1 LNDEARKLMNNS
13 LTSIRGR
20 VLVVCLGN
28 ICRSPA
34 AEGILRA
41 AIDREGFTGQIQ
53 VESAGTANFH
63 SGRPADPRMKAAAS
77 RRGYQLEGTAR
88 QLMHEDL
95 RKFDLILA
103 MDRDNLRAI
112 HQLGDV
118 TPGCAR
124 LFSDFLGPEWPSDV
138 PDPYYGGET
147 GFEYVLDMLE
157 AGAPAVIDHIVAD
170 KRLSKTT

>member
-1 LNDEARKLMNNS
+1 MNDIKH
-13 LTSIRGR
+13 SIPQRL
-20 VLVVCLGN
+20 LVVCLGN

-34 AEGILRA
+34 AEGILRL
-41 AIDREGFTGQIQ
+41 AIDRSGYRDTIE
-53 VESAGTANFH
+53 VESAGTASLH
-63 SGRPADPRMKAAAS
+63 CGRPADPRMKLAAGQ
-77 RRGYQLEGTAR
+77 RGYHLEGTAR
-88 QLMHEDL
+88 QLVHEDL

-118 TPGCAR
+118 TPGRAR
-124 LFSDFLGPEWPSDV
+124 LFSDFLGPDWPRDV

-157 AGAPAVIDHIVAD
+157 AGAPAVIGHLVTDQRQASSD
-170 KRLSKTT
+170 